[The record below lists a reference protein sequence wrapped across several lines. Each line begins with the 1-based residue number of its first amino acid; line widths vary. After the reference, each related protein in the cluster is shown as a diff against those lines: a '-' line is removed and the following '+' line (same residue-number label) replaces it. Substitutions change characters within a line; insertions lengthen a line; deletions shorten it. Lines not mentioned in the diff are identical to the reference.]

1 MEKIVRIK
9 RNHKEK
15 LVTGIDNLQ
24 VVNLTLGCLKAMV
37 LQDYIENINSS
48 YEVYIVNFDILEKDE
63 ILHSYELSLNS
74 IKNYEELKEKLEIII
89 KSVFK
94 ERAEILKDKWNK

>member
-1 MEKIVRIK
+1 MGKIVRIK

-15 LVTGIDNLQ
+15 LVTDIDNLQ
-24 VVNLTLGCLKAMV
+24 VISLTLGCLKAMA

-48 YEVYIVNFDILEKDE
+48 YEVYIVDFDILEKDE

-74 IKNYEELKEKLEIII
+74 IKNYEELKEKMEVII